1 MLDRV
6 RSEKKTCAWSTADE
20 IAWLRKLGETAKGN
34 NFYRNYNVRSALR
47 GYIEAAYKRLDWGL
61 VDRDACIETAREL
74 LAGA

>member
-20 IAWLRKLGETAKGN
+20 IAWLKIIGTTAMENHSPDFDVKA
-34 NFYRNYNVRSALR
+34 ALR

-61 VDRDACIETAREL
+61 MSRDACIETAREL

>member
-20 IAWLRKLGETAKGN
+20 IAWLKTIGTTAMDN
-34 NFYRNYNVRSALR
+34 YAPDYNVKAALR

-61 VDRDACIETAREL
+61 MSRDACIEYAREL

>member
-20 IAWLRKLGETAKGN
+20 IAWLKTIGTTARDNHPDFDVKA
-34 NFYRNYNVRSALR
+34 ALR

-61 VDRDACIETAREL
+61 MSRDACIEYAREL